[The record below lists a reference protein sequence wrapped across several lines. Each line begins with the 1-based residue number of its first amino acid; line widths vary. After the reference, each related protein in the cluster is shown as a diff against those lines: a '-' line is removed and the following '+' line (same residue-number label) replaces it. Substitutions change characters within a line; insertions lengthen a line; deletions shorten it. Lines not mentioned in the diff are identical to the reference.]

1 MVIYVS
7 IDVSIVF
14 EYLHDNIGDLVPQ
27 IHAVEFFVAEVWYHF
42 KTFHCVPLCS

>member
-1 MVIYVS
+1 MV

-27 IHAVEFFVAEVWYHF
+27 IHAVDFFVAEAWY
-42 KTFHCVPLCS
+42 